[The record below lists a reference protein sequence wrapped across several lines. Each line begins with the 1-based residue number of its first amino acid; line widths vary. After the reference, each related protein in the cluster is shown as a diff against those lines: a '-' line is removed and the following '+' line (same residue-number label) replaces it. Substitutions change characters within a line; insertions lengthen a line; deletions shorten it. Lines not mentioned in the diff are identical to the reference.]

1 MIIEKTAR
9 GMIQSMAG
17 TTIQSLT
24 RGLQILEILGKADH
38 PLSLNEIT
46 DHFSIDR
53 SSVFRL
59 IATLI
64 GEDFVRQDRET
75 KRYSLGYKVMELAGA
90 FGEQS
95 QIESIIRPIMQRVCL
110 ETKQNTH
117 LAVLDGGD
125 VVFIAVE
132 QPRDSL
138 TMHISVGTR
147 EPAWVTALGKAL
159 LSCTD
164 PAALRNIL
172 KSSAMKRFSEKTVTD
187 IEPLARQI
195 GDAGRELSALDL
207 EEFKPG
213 IICIAAPVFNHRGEV
228 QYSLGIS
235 GSREL
240 ILPGLQSVRDT
251 VMRAGIEASMKLGYA
266 PKTEAASGI

>member
-1 MIIEKTAR
+1 
-9 GMIQSMAG
+9 MAG

-24 RGLQILEILGKADH
+24 RGLQILEILGKTDH

-64 GEDFVRQDRET
+64 QGDFVRQDSET

-90 FGEQS
+90 YGEQS

-110 ETKQNTH
+110 ETRQNTH
-117 LAVLDGGD
+117 LAVLDGGE

-159 LSCTD
+159 LSGTN
-164 PAALRNIL
+164 PSKLRGIL
-172 KSSAMKRFSEKTVTD
+172 ESSAMHRFSEKTVTD
-187 IEPLARQI
+187 IDSLMRQI
-195 GDAGRELSALDL
+195 DDAGRELSALDL
-207 EEFKPG
+207 EEYKPG
-213 IICIAAPVFNHRGEV
+213 ILCIAAPVFNHRGDV

-235 GSREL
+235 GAREL
-240 ILPGLQSVRDT
+240 ILPDLQSMRDT
-251 VMRAGIEASMKLGYA
+251 VRSAAIEASMKLGYA
-266 PKTEAASGI
+266 PKAQAAAGG

>member
-1 MIIEKTAR
+1 
-9 GMIQSMAG
+9 MAG

-24 RGLQILEILGKADH
+24 RGLQILDILGKAER

-46 DHFSIDR
+46 GHFDIDR

-64 GEDFVRQDRET
+64 QGDFVRQDRET
-75 KRYSLGYKVMELAGA
+75 KRYMLGYKVMELAGA

-110 ETKQNTH
+110 ETRQNTH
-117 LAVLDGGD
+117 LAVLDGAE

-159 LSCTD
+159 LSGTD
-164 PAALRNIL
+164 PSALRVIL
-172 KSSAMKRFSEKTVTD
+172 KSSPMPMYSEKTVTD
-187 IEPLARQI
+187 IDSLIRQI
-195 GDAGRELSALDL
+195 DDAGRELSTLDL
-207 EEFKPG
+207 EEYKPG
-213 IICIAAPVFNHRGEV
+213 VLCIAAPVFNHRGEV

-235 GSREL
+235 GAREI
-240 ILPGLQSVRDT
+240 ILPGLQSMRNAVRD
-251 VMRAGIEASMKLGYA
+251 AGMEASAKLGYS
-266 PKTEAASGI
+266 PKTEAAGGI